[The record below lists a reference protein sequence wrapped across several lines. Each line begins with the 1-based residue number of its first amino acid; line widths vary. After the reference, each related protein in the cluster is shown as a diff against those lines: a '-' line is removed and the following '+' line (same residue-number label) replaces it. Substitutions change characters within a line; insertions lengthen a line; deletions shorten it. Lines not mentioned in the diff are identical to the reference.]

1 MEFEENTMLL
11 SLDPSGIDICGN
23 EKVTIASDGL
33 VKVFNETKSTTVKSN
48 GIEISGNNTVKL
60 TDTGIDIC
68 DNFAISY
75 NELSF
80 LDGVTSNIQQQLNT
94 NAITPATST
103 TLGGIKVGNNLSIN
117 GEGVLSSSTTGTDVL
132 NAGAVMT
139 TGNQNVNGNKNFVE
153 RVGIGG
159 ENTTV
164 SQLYVNS
171 SNTALH
177 ITQPDNGERDSIKF
191 HRNDIDNYGGIG
203 FKNGLNITTP
213 NSAFPISFATNNTER
228 IKIGGTGNVGVNQTN
243 PAYTLDV
250 NGDLNFTGTIKK
262 NGADFFGGFW
272 STNSNKLYYNTDNV
286 GIGTDN
292 PTTKLTVQGP
302 TSTDTTVTSAIQY
315 GDAGGSQYLFA
326 GANHGGILASS
337 GNGLYMQQSSGNVNI
352 GGKTFN
358 EKLEVTGNAIVS
370 GSLKVD
376 GIKEVATKEYVDGQF
391 TTTNANVTANTNTI
405 NTKGLWDKN
414 GNKIYYNTDN
424 IGIGTNNPATK
435 LEVVGDI
442 SASGAVKSNGGKTVA
457 TQDYV
462 DGKIE
467 TLVGDP
473 NLDTTLDTLKEIADA
488 INGDA
493 GFGTMVQT
501 KFNSI
506 DASFTATENA
516 TATNTTNIAN
526 NTSNITSN
534 ISDIVDL
541 KNKVN
546 ILNKTVETF
555 NVTVAA
561 KTTSHPYYGQGSN
574 NGYYL
579 NGIESPELR
588 FKVGST
594 YTFTVTDQTTNGHP
608 FGFYLDAAR
617 TTPYTTNV
625 TDPSSSNVSI
635 QITETTPSK
644 LYYQCGSHGYMGN
657 CVSVGLERSDVTQQE
672 VGHLS
677 GVSSNIQTQL
687 DSKVSS
693 QWTTNGSNEIHF
705 AENVGINITDPT
717 EKLDVGGN
725 IKASGNIVGHTVNAT
740 NYNVGSRNVI
750 SGSAQG
756 SFTDLELKNGS
767 THKIL
772 GHGDTGNVVEMAGV
786 LQVDTINEFTDTS
799 GVTLIIYLLKM
810 EG

>member
-1 MEFEENTMLL
+1 M
-11 SLDPSGIDICGN
+11 
-23 EKVTIASDGL
+23 
-33 VKVFNETKSTTVKSN
+33 
-48 GIEISGNNTVKL
+48 
-60 TDTGIDIC
+60 
-68 DNFAISY
+68 
-75 NELSF
+75 
-80 LDGVTSNIQQQLNT
+80 
-94 NAITPATST
+94 
-103 TLGGIKVGNNLSIN
+103 
-117 GEGVLSSSTTGTDVL
+117 
-132 NAGAVMT
+132 
-139 TGNQNVNGNKNFVE
+139 
-153 RVGIGG
+153 
-159 ENTTV
+159 
-164 SQLYVNS
+164 
-171 SNTALH
+171 
-177 ITQPDNGERDSIKF
+177 
-191 HRNDIDNYGGIG
+191 
-203 FKNGLNITTP
+203 
-213 NSAFPISFATNNTER
+213 
-228 IKIGGTGNVGVNQTN
+228 
-243 PAYTLDV
+243 
-250 NGDLNFTGTIKK
+250 
-262 NGADFFGGFW
+262 
-272 STNSNKLYYNTDNV
+272 
-286 GIGTDN
+286 
-292 PTTKLTVQGP
+292 TVQGP
-302 TSTDTTVTSAIQY
+302 TATGTTGTSAIQY

-326 GANHGGILASS
+326 GANHGGILSSS

-352 GGKTFN
+352 GGTSFN

-376 GIKEVATKEYVDGQF
+376 GTKEVATKEYVDGQF

-424 IGIGTNNPATK
+424 IGIGTNNPASK

-442 SASGAVKSNGGKTVA
+442 SASGVVKSNGGKTVA

-473 NLDTTLDTLKEIADA
+473 NLDAALDTLKEIADA

-561 KTTSHPYYGQGSN
+561 KTTSHPYHGQGSN

-594 YTFTVTDQTTNGHP
+594 YTFTVTDPTTNGHP

-677 GVSSNIQTQL
+677 GASSNIQTQL
-687 DSKVSS
+687 DSIVSS

-705 AENVGINITDPT
+705 ADNVGINITDPT

-725 IKASGNIVGHTVNAT
+725 IKASGNIQGHTVNAS

-750 SGSAQG
+750 SASAQG

-772 GHGDTGNVVEMAGV
+772 GHGDTGNFEMAGV

-799 GVTLIIYLLKM
+799 GVTIDNLLIKDGGIDAPGTIEAHTVNASNYNVGSRNVISASAQGSFTDLEVKGQNGHLALLVNGSDGDSTLDGTLNVTNKIGISFENPTTKISLGNDNYDPNNVKDKM
-810 EG
+810 ISLHDNANYYYSIGMAGDTTNDAGVGIWSKVEPTKSNPAMFVKNDGKVGVGNVAPTEHVDVSGNIKASGTITIGTEPTNNNHAATKNYVDGKVAELVDSAPESLNTLNELAAALNDTDNFGTVINNKFSGVDSSINDLRTTVTNSLIHNTVTLYRPGEMRVSHDKANVKEFTTFEPDARNALTDAENITDDKTNKSGLG

>member
-1 MEFEENTMLL
+1 MVLIFSVDSGLL
-11 SLDPSGIDICGN
+11 
-23 EKVTIASDGL
+23 
-33 VKVFNETKSTTVKSN
+33 
-48 GIEISGNNTVKL
+48 
-60 TDTGIDIC
+60 
-68 DNFAISY
+68 
-75 NELSF
+75 
-80 LDGVTSNIQQQLNT
+80 
-94 NAITPATST
+94 IT
-103 TLGGIKVGNNLSIN
+103 
-117 GEGVLSSSTTGTDVL
+117 
-132 NAGAVMT
+132 
-139 TGNQNVNGNKNFVE
+139 
-153 RVGIGG
+153 
-159 ENTTV
+159 
-164 SQLYVNS
+164 
-171 SNTALH
+171 
-177 ITQPDNGERDSIKF
+177 
-191 HRNDIDNYGGIG
+191 
-203 FKNGLNITTP
+203 
-213 NSAFPISFATNNTER
+213 
-228 IKIGGTGNVGVNQTN
+228 
-243 PAYTLDV
+243 
-250 NGDLNFTGTIKK
+250 
-262 NGADFFGGFW
+262 
-272 STNSNKLYYNTDNV
+272 NKLYYNTDNV
-286 GIGTDN
+286 GIGSAN
-292 PTTKLTVQGP
+292 PATKLTVQGP
-302 TSTDTTVTSAIQY
+302 TATGTSGTSAIQY
-315 GDAGGSQYLFA
+315 GDAAGSQYLFA
-326 GANHGGILASS
+326 GANHGGILSSS

-352 GGKTFN
+352 GGTSFN

-376 GIKEVATKEYVDGQF
+376 GTKEVATKEYVDGQF

-424 IGIGTNNPATK
+424 IGIGTNNPASK
-435 LEVVGDI
+435 LEVIGDI
-442 SASGAVKSNGGKTVA
+442 SASGVVKSNGGKTVA

-473 NLDTTLDTLKEIADA
+473 NLDTALDTLKEIADA

-506 DASFTATENA
+506 DASFTETENA

-594 YTFTVTDQTTNGHP
+594 YTFTVTDPTTNGHP

-657 CVSVGLERSDVTQQE
+657 CVSVGLERKESDVTQQE

-677 GVSSNIQTQL
+677 GTSSNIQTQL
-687 DSKVSS
+687 DSIVSS
-693 QWTTNGSNEIHF
+693 QWTTNGSNEIYF
-705 AENVGINITDPT
+705 ADNVGINITDPT

-725 IKASGNIVGHTVNAT
+725 IKASGNIQGHTVNAS

-750 SGSAQG
+750 SVQP
-756 SFTDLELKNGS
+756 K
-767 THKIL
+767 
-772 GHGDTGNVVEMAGV
+772 VV
-786 LQVDTINEFTDTS
+786 S
-799 GVTLIIYLLKM
+799 LI
-810 EG
+810 